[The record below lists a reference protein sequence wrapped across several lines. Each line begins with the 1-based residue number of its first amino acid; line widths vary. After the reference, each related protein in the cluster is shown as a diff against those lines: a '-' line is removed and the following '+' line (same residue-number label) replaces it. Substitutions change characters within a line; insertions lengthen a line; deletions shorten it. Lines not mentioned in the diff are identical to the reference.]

1 MKNDKYP
8 KTELKILVW
17 TFSSAYWLDSELTSK
32 LLNFSKICVVK
43 EISER
48 TQNPSV
54 GIIFDAKRNVQ
65 KRIFEN
71 FQYFQNKSESSR

>member
-17 TFSSAYWLDSELTSK
+17 IFSSAYWLNSELISR

-54 GIIFDAKRNVQ
+54 AIIFDAKQNDQ

-71 FQYFQNKSESSR
+71 LQ